1 MQDEQEK
8 LITVDSLFTVQMM
21 SLMNEVVSEN
31 MIDWRVS
38 AMTSREVEI

>member
-1 MQDEQEK
+1 MQDEQEE

-21 SLMNEVVSEN
+21 SSMNEVVSEN

-38 AMTSREVEI
+38 AMTPREVEI